1 MGEGE
6 NYVFTDSS
14 CIMHVMFTG
23 TWPATLR
30 VHKLT
35 ADHRLLCEQTAR
47 RLRRC
52 QRSGAH
58 VKAESVATC
67 WRRRQ
72 SLATPAR
79 QVSRNTS
86 PSPTPAV
93 SHHLFV
99 ILFAAIVYMV
109 SVGVCFECLSA

>member
-1 MGEGE
+1 
-6 NYVFTDSS
+6 
-14 CIMHVMFTG
+14 MHVMFTG
-23 TWPATLR
+23 TWPETLR

-86 PSPTPAV
+86 PSPTPASEFSSAAPLFHWLRFQ
-93 SHHLFV
+93 SHQNNNV
-99 ILFAAIVYMV
+99 
-109 SVGVCFECLSA
+109 